1 MEITF
6 NYGGVMP
13 EQIQQQL
20 EKYSGWELIPDF
32 DEDEEDEEE
41 YTTTHGV
48 YFMGDIKSE
57 QEMRKDFKSEGR
69 RWNKKYSE
77 GYLTKEAA
85 ADIVAFFDSIV
96 SEENLGCWQVDN
108 WTYDSIV
115 QMKEYKATIKK
126 HEHPD
131 AKTKFRFVDFEGCR
145 YWYEYRLAN
154 KGEICLATE
163 DPEKYC
169 NGVYAYSPKDPGNGK
184 AFVVLLSNNHK

>member
-57 QEMRKDFKSEGR
+57 EEMRKEFKSEGR

-96 SEENLGCWQVDN
+96 SEEDLGCWQVDN

-126 HEHPD
+126 HETPRC
-131 AKTKFRFVDFEGCR
+131 K
-145 YWYEYRLAN
+145 N
-154 KGEICLATE
+154 K
-163 DPEKYC
+163 
-169 NGVYAYSPKDPGNGK
+169 V
-184 AFVVLLSNNHK
+184 